1 VKNSNTNKL
10 SYITK
15 LLSIYAEFK
24 ILIKKKNCIIRIEM
38 SGESIQ
44 KITNQ
49 NRYVKLN
56 VGG

>member
-1 VKNSNTNKL
+1 VKNSNINKC

-15 LLSIYAEFK
+15 LLSIYAEFN
-24 ILIKKKNCIIRIEM
+24 ILIKKRIALIRIEM